1 MRFTDR
7 VAIITG
13 GARGIG
19 KSVACGLAEEGG
31 RVAIFDTREEEARE
45 TESEIKSLGGQVM
58 ALKIDVT
65 QSKAV
70 KDAVNTVLERF
81 GKIDILVSNAGWSKT
96 MPFTENTE
104 EYWDKA
110 IAVNLK
116 AHLICCRAVIDDMV
130 KRDYGKIVTIASD
143 AGRAGL
149 GQGNTVYAGCKAGVI
164 AITKSLALELVHHKI
179 NVNCVSPGFT
189 ETPLLLPKGVTELPQ
204 ELEQMRKGIPM
215 RRLGQPDEIAAAI
228 LFMASDE
235 ASYITGQVIS
245 VNGGL
250 CMPS

>member
-1 MRFTDR
+1 MRFIDK
-7 VAIITG
+7 VAIVTG

-19 KSVACGLAEEGG
+19 ESVAHGLAKEGSQ
-31 RVAIFDTREEEARE
+31 VAIFDIREEGAKE
-45 TESEIKSLGGQVM
+45 TEFEIESQGGQASAMKV
-58 ALKIDVT
+58 DVT
-65 QSKAV
+65 QSKEV
-70 KDAVNTVLERF
+70 KDAVSQVLERF

-96 MPFTENTE
+96 MPFIENTE
-104 EYWDKA
+104 EYWDQA
-110 IAVNLK
+110 IAINLK
-116 AHLICCRAVIDDMV
+116 AHLICCRAVIDDMM
-130 KRDYGKIVTIASD
+130 KRGYGKIVTIASD

-149 GQGNTVYAGCKAGVI
+149 GQNNTIYAGCKSGVI
-164 AITKSLALELVHHKI
+164 AITKSLALELVSHNI

-189 ETPLLLPKGVTELPQ
+189 ETPLLLPKGVIELPE